1 MFKVLLLGHKLLKL
15 ADIYSHFMDTSSCFP
30 YLILFMIWPA
40 IGNIYIFFDS
50 SSIHVF
56 FLFVIPTLSHF
67 SMNHCSEIIQLAN
80 LLVIMLQLFQC
91 KLGAKTVT
99 KQWKEKMSLRQIKRL
114 KFMLSF
120 VYFDDYI
127 TLFASNTQKYQK
139 SINDSWRQSS
149 KRTNATYFDK
159 SKRKRVGQQL

>member
-1 MFKVLLLGHKLLKL
+1 
-15 ADIYSHFMDTSSCFP
+15 
-30 YLILFMIWPA
+30 
-40 IGNIYIFFDS
+40 
-50 SSIHVF
+50 
-56 FLFVIPTLSHF
+56 
-67 SMNHCSEIIQLAN
+67 
-80 LLVIMLQLFQC
+80 MLQLFQC

-159 SKRKRVGQQL
+159 SKRKEWANSYREAWL